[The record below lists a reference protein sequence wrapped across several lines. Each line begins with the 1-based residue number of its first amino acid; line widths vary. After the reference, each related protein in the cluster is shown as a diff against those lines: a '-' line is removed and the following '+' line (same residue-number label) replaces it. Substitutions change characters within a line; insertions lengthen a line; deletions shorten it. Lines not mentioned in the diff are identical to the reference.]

1 MIVTI
6 GTNDTLASPGAQL
19 DYFQSVLDRMGRAN
33 VDRFARFFVM
43 PQTGHGLSGT
53 NYGVDG
59 NGRAIPSQPIPNRY
73 DQLGLLFDWVEND
86 VAPGM
91 SVTVTAGEKSLPLC
105 SYPSY
110 PHYRGGSAASAG
122 SYECATAQA
131 R

>member
-1 MIVTI
+1 M
-6 GTNDTLASPGAQL
+6 GGES
-19 DYFQSVLDRMGRAN
+19 YQSVLDQMGRAN

-43 PQTGHGLSGT
+43 PQTGYGLTGT

-59 NGRAIPSQPIPNRY
+59 NGREIPSQPIPNRF
-73 DQLGLLFDWVEND
+73 DQLGLLFDWVENN

-91 SVTVTAGEKSLPLC
+91 SVPVTAGDRSLPLC

-110 PHYRGGSAASAG
+110 PRYQGGPVASAT
-122 SYECATAQA
+122 SYECATV